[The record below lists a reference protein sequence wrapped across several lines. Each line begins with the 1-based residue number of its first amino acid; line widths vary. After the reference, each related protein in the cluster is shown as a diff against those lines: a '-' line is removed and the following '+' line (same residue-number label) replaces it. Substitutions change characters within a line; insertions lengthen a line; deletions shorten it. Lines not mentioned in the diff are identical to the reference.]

1 MDRAFLR
8 KKIDKVDAKLVE
20 LFAKR
25 MEIAGEIAKV
35 KKAEG
40 IPVLDS
46 AREEQKLEEVAALS
60 PDDLKEY
67 TKRLYRTL
75 FEVSRDYQDKII
87 NKDEDR

>member
-35 KKAEG
+35 KKAEE

>member
-1 MDRAFLR
+1 MDRASLR

-25 MEIAGEIAKV
+25 MEIAGELAKV

-60 PDDLKEY
+60 PDEYKEY
-67 TKRLYRTL
+67 TKKLYRTL
-75 FEVSRDYQDKII
+75 FEVSKEYQNKII
-87 NKDEDR
+87 NEE

>member
-1 MDRAFLR
+1 MDRASLR

-25 MEIAGEIAKV
+25 MARAGEIAKV
-35 KKAEG
+35 KKAGG

-46 AREEQKLEEVAALS
+46 AREEQTLEEVAALS
-60 PDDLKEY
+60 PDEYKEY

-75 FEVSRDYQDKII
+75 FEVSRDYQNRLI
-87 NKDEDR
+87 NGEENT